1 MWSRT
6 TGVGGSAVTL
16 RCDVVWYTYL
26 CREWLFWGVLQRL
39 RWEDEIPY
47 IPYLTLPY
55 GTGQI
60 GGSGFFGSQK
70 LKLVSTLITAMHART
85 HVGSRE
91 TRFWGICVYT

>member
-26 CREWLFWGVLQRL
+26 CREWLFWGGVTTFEVGGLNTVHTVH
-39 RWEDEIPY
+39 
-47 IPYLTLPY
+47 TLPY